1 MLNTINLL
9 KEFDE
14 ALSNTSVNEL
24 SDNDISSILKLSNTI
39 PVVLN
44 EIDITR
50 LNLETVLRHEEVE
63 KFRNQFNEL
72 TETRKQYINV
82 LEKIEPLL
90 NQVFKNRGENVE

>member
-50 LNLETVLRHEEVE
+50 LYLETVLRHEEVE